1 MTSTSKV
8 SRGRGQVVPKAMKS
22 ARPGTPLG
30 RRPTDPQI
38 TDATEDIARKAWD
51 HARATNVT

>member
-8 SRGRGQVVPKAMKS
+8 SRGQVVPKAMKS

-30 RRPTDPQI
+30 RRLTDPQI